1 LKEMSMP
8 TTALG
13 LRHFTKDEIYVSQ
26 DDARALLRFF
36 FPTEQVPDAGA
47 LTDEDRGFAQALL
60 LEAVDKSYAMSFV
73 QDIYDVFY
81 GKVPTGFDV
90 IKDMLKDFVKKAAKT
105 WWDHAT
111 GKDLADPK
119 IYNAVKVALTAN
131 FRSIWNIRMQ
141 TGELT
146 Y

>member
-1 LKEMSMP
+1 MASS
-8 TTALG
+8 ALG
-13 LRHFTKDEIYVSQ
+13 LRHFAQNEILISQ
-26 DDARALLRFF
+26 DDARAILHFF
-36 FPTEQVPDAGA
+36 FPIDQIPDSGA
-47 LTDEDRGFAQALL
+47 LTDEDRGFAQGLL

-81 GKVPTGFDV
+81 GKIPTGFEA
-90 IKDMLKDFVKKAAKT
+90 IRDMLKDFAKKAAKT
-105 WWDHAT
+105 WFDHAT

-119 IYNAVKVALTAN
+119 IYTAVKAALTSN
-131 FRSIWNIRMQ
+131 FRSVWVIRLQ

>member
-1 LKEMSMP
+1 MP
-8 TTALG
+8 TAELG
-13 LRHFTKDEIYVSQ
+13 LRHFAKGEIYLSGDEAASV
-26 DDARALLRFF
+26 LRFF
-36 FPTEQVPDAGA
+36 FPNDQLPGP

-81 GKVPTGFDV
+81 GKVPTGFDT
-90 IKDMLKDFVKKAAKT
+90 IKDMLKDFAKKAAKT
-105 WWDHAT
+105 WFDHAT
-111 GKDLADPK
+111 GKDLQDPK
-119 IYNAVKVALTAN
+119 IYNAVKVSLTAN
-131 FRSIWNIRMQ
+131 FRSVWAIRLQ